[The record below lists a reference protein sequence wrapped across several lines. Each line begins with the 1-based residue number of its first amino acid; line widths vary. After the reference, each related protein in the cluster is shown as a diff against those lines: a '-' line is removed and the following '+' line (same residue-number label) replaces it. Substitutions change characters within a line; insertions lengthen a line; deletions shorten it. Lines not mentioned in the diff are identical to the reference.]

1 VTLPVDRVDALEFRR
16 TDVLDKSAPVVI
28 DGLLFPKVVQYPM
41 RVLRVPRVSPPCE
54 YPV

>member
-1 VTLPVDRVDALEFRR
+1 MDALEFRR

-28 DGLLFPKVVQYPM
+28 DGLLFPKVGTP
-41 RVLRVPRVSPPCE
+41 VPYVITPSTPCE